1 MVDTLRPVSETLF
14 VDVEPDVRICVER
27 WPAARSDAPTVLALH
42 GFSSNRLVFA
52 GLAAAFDGDVEV
64 IAIDCR
70 SRGQSSSPED
80 LSRYGMRRNA
90 DDAAAVLRSLGRRD
104 VVVVGTSM
112 CAWIATQVAAHYPD
126 LVRALV
132 LVDGG
137 WLELLP
143 AGTDP
148 VEYVNGVLLGGL
160 DHLDAVIPDLELAI
174 AAARQSP
181 GLSGIW
187 DDNLEASLRE
197 GFGPVEGGV
206 RNRLT
211 RSAAGADATS
221 YNDPIDRPY
230 LRQDIRKIS
239 CPAHLITAPY
249 GLPID
254 AATFAPPI
262 MSPVAIEELSAAL
275 PQLTVEQTANENHF
289 SVCIGPASNALV
301 VPAVRRLLS

>member
-1 MVDTLRPVSETLF
+1 VTTESETLF

-27 WPAARSDAPTVLALH
+27 WPAAGSDAPTVLALH

-52 GLAAAFDGDVEV
+52 GLAEAFGGDVEV
-64 IAIDCR
+64 IAVDCR
-70 SRGQSSSPED
+70 SRGQSASPQD
-80 LSRYGMRRNA
+80 VSRYGMRRHA

-112 CAWIATQVAAHYPD
+112 GAWIATQVAAHHPE

-137 WLELLP
+137 YLDLLP

-174 AAARQSP
+174 AFARQSP
-181 GLSGIW
+181 GLSAIW
-187 DDNLEASLRE
+187 DSNLEASLRE
-197 GFGPVEGGV
+197 GFGSVEGGV
-206 RNRLT
+206 RNRLS
-211 RSAAGADATS
+211 RAAAGADALS
-221 YNDPIDRPY
+221 YNDPIDSPY
-230 LRQDIRKIS
+230 LRQDIGRIS
-239 CPAHLITAPY
+239 CPAHLITAPF

-254 AATFAPPI
+254 AETFAPPI
-262 MSPVAIEELSAAL
+262 MSPTAVDELRAAL
-275 PQLTVEQTANENHF
+275 PQLTVEQTAGENHF

-301 VPAVRRLLS
+301 MPAVRSLLS